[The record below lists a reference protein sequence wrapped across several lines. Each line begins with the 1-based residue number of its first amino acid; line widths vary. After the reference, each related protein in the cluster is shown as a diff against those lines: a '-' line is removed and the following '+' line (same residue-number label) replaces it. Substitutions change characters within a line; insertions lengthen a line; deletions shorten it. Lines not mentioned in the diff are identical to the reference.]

1 MNNKKLSKLSE
12 LTLYFFMF
20 SFVGW
25 ICEIIY
31 AYIIEGRFVHRGFIN
46 GPLCPIYGF
55 GAIILILIYD
65 MISKHTKSNVI
76 KFVLIS
82 AIFTVFEYLVSV
94 IFELIFGIKWWDY
107 SNEFLNFK
115 GRICLMFSIIWGIF
129 GLAFI
134 NYIYLPTKQ
143 KIEKI
148 FNNRPTIVVNILLV
162 IISIITLTDFILS
175 SIKYLQ

>member
-31 AYIIEGRFVHRGFIN
+31 AYIIEGRFVNRGFIN

-107 SNEFLNFK
+107 SNLPFNIN
-115 GRICLMFSIIWGIF
+115 GRICLLF
-129 GLAFI
+129 
-134 NYIYLPTKQ
+134 
-143 KIEKI
+143 
-148 FNNRPTIVVNILLV
+148 
-162 IISIITLTDFILS
+162 
-175 SIKYLQ
+175 